1 MIFLMYKVGFV
12 AGILLK
18 IISGFLS
25 QGLDP
30 DFSQLDPQFCR
41 ARRGLARNLRTLSP
55 QSGAICLLHLESS
68 STKYYIIKLKKDIYF
83 KIRSKYMHL
92 TINFFYL
99 KKNLIIFF
107 SLQAFLFIH
116 TSLILAKWAKF
127 LP

>member
-68 STKYYIIKLKKDIYF
+68 STKYYIIKFKKDIYF

-92 TINFFYL
+92 TIKF
-99 KKNLIIFF
+99 
-107 SLQAFLFIH
+107 FLFEKKSYYFLLSSGFFVYSYQFD
-116 TSLILAKWAKF
+116 TS
-127 LP
+127 